1 LNKFTDFSVEFR
13 QLLLVKSDDFETDRS
28 SLVDHVGS
36 RDDLFRE
43 YGIQPSLRVGDEWQA
58 IPGLRSKCIESFLR
72 FFSTYYQENNV
83 LLFRESVGDLLKM
96 RQLGQT
102 RTAPSGEE
110 IQDGNLRPLHNPR
123 SATGIKAA
131 STKSTPA
138 RLSLTVR
145 FAERHWITAS
155 RSCATPS
162 STSKGKQTKSP
173 Q

>member
-43 YGIQPSLRVGDEWQA
+43 YGIQPSFRVGDEWQA

-83 LLFRESVGDLLKM
+83 LLFRESVGDLLKKF
-96 RQLGQT
+96 RTVILGLSTTREVQLGSKPQV
-102 RTAPSGEE
+102 R
-110 IQDGNLRPLHNPR
+110 
-123 SATGIKAA
+123 KA
-131 STKSTPA
+131 
-138 RLSLTVR
+138 RQHV
-145 FAERHWITAS
+145 
-155 RSCATPS
+155 
-162 STSKGKQTKSP
+162 
-173 Q
+173 